1 MTGSSLRVSVLPTP
15 DSRPRWGL
23 CCQFLDAPISFRT
36 ATHGY
41 VARLESPVA
50 RGYLAEIAA
59 HNADALAA
67 AIERCHQ
74 LGIGAFRVNSQVLPL
89 ATHPITGYTLERL
102 DPSGAIAG
110 AFQWAGAL
118 AEAYDIRLSL
128 HPDQFVVLNSER
140 EAVARSAVQELEHQ
154 AMIAELI
161 GADVICLHGG
171 GAAGG
176 LGQAAERLER
186 GLELLSPRVRER
198 LALENDDRCFT
209 PRSLLPL
216 CRRSGVP
223 LVYDVHHHRCLPDQL
238 SVEDATELAAETW
251 QGREQYC
258 HLSSPKGGWEG
269 PNNRAARRLHRP
281 ERLPRRVAGPL
292 NDGGPGGQGE
302 GTGRRSDDAVT
313 VRCGAR
319 GDCTKAHIDGFDAA
333 PHIAS
338 VTPKTKAQPAK
349 AGAAKLRVL
358 ASSAPLSWL
367 RREEPKTAEPPTRRP
382 ALFIVR

>member
-1 MTGSSLRVSVLPTP
+1 MSGLLERNVPY
-15 DSRPRWGL
+15 DQSRPLASLGVTSSRLRFGL

-50 RGYLAEIAA
+50 SGYLAEIAA

-67 AIERCHQ
+67 AVERCHE

-102 DPSGAIAG
+102 DRSGAIAG
-110 AFQWAGAL
+110 AFEWAGAL
-118 AEAYDIRLSL
+118 ARAYDIRLSL

-140 EAVARSAVQELEHQ
+140 EAVVRSAVQELEHQ
-154 AMIAELI
+154 ARIAELI

-176 LGQAAERLER
+176 LGPAAERLER

-198 LALENDDRCFT
+198 LAFENDDRCFT

-258 HLSSPKGGWEG
+258 HLSSPKGGWEAA
-269 PNNRAARRLHRP
+269 NTRAHADYIDSNDFPGAWVGRSMTVDVEAKAK
-281 ERLPRRVAGPL
+281 ERAVVAIMQSV
-292 NDGGPGGQGE
+292 PGAAL
-302 GTGRRSDDAVT
+302 AVT
-313 VRCGAR
+313 V
-319 GDCTKAHIDGFDAA
+319 
-333 PHIAS
+333 
-338 VTPKTKAQPAK
+338 PKRILTGLMPQP
-349 AGAAKLRVL
+349 
-358 ASSAPLSWL
+358 
-367 RREEPKTAEPPTRRP
+367 
-382 ALFIVR
+382 I

>member
-1 MTGSSLRVSVLPTP
+1 MTSAPLRVTSLAPSSQLLPP
-15 DSRPRWGL
+15 SSRLRWGL

-41 VARLESPVA
+41 VTSLESRAA
-50 RGYLAEIAA
+50 REYLVEIAA

-67 AIERCHQ
+67 AIERCHE

-102 DPSGAIAG
+102 DPSGAVAG
-110 AFQWAGAL
+110 AFEWAGAL
-118 AEAYDIRLSL
+118 AKAYDIRLSL

-140 EAVARSAVQELEHQ
+140 DTVVRSAVQELEHQ
-154 AMIAELI
+154 AMIAALI

-176 LGQAAERLER
+176 LGPAAERLER

-198 LALENDDRCFT
+198 LAFENDDRCFT
-209 PRSLLPL
+209 PRSLLPV

-238 SVEDATELAAETW
+238 SVEDATEMAAETW

-258 HLSSPKGGWEG
+258 HLSSPKGGWKG
-269 PNNRAARRLHRP
+269 ANNRAHADYVNPADFPDAWLGRAMTVDIEAKAK
-281 ERLPRRVAGPL
+281 ERAVVAIM
-292 NDGGPGGQGE
+292 E
-302 GTGRRSDDAVT
+302 SFKSDDVAAAAGHRSPFARATPADRTGTVT
-313 VRCGAR
+313 ATRC
-319 GDCTKAHIDGFDAA
+319 
-333 PHIAS
+333 
-338 VTPKTKAQPAK
+338 
-349 AGAAKLRVL
+349 
-358 ASSAPLSWL
+358 
-367 RREEPKTAEPPTRRP
+367 
-382 ALFIVR
+382 